1 MSITAKELAKIL
13 NISEASVS
21 IALNGKSGIS
31 NKTRKKILET
41 ANNLGYDFS
50 KIKTHK
56 KNGKIY
62 FLIFQRNGAVV
73 TDTPFFRKLTNG
85 ISDTC
90 KIYNYPLNI
99 QYLLYNEDIKKH
111 LDSIISYDC
120 IGIILLG
127 TEMQKE
133 DFIYFLDINVPIIL
147 LDSYYNTSKMDCI
160 LINNMDGAYQATEY
174 LINKTHSHPGYLHS
188 SYKINNFEERAD
200 GYFKAIRNNG
210 FSINQSIIHSLSPS
224 IEGAYADMNAI
235 IKNNE
240 NIAESYFADNDL
252 IAAGALKSFKENGF
266 NIPEDISIIG
276 FDNQIICTY
285 TEPSL
290 TTVNVPTEYM
300 GKMAAKRLISILL
313 EKEFFPVKIEINTS
327 ILERNSVI

>member
-99 QYLLYNEDIKKH
+99 QYLLYNEDIK
-111 LDSIISYDC
+111 
-120 IGIILLG
+120 
-127 TEMQKE
+127 
-133 DFIYFLDINVPIIL
+133 
-147 LDSYYNTSKMDCI
+147 
-160 LINNMDGAYQATEY
+160 
-174 LINKTHSHPGYLHS
+174 
-188 SYKINNFEERAD
+188 
-200 GYFKAIRNNG
+200 
-210 FSINQSIIHSLSPS
+210 
-224 IEGAYADMNAI
+224 
-235 IKNNE
+235 
-240 NIAESYFADNDL
+240 NIWIVLYHM
-252 IAAGALKSFKENGF
+252 
-266 NIPEDISIIG
+266 
-276 FDNQIICTY
+276 
-285 TEPSL
+285 
-290 TTVNVPTEYM
+290 TV
-300 GKMAAKRLISILL
+300 
-313 EKEFFPVKIEINTS
+313 
-327 ILERNSVI
+327 